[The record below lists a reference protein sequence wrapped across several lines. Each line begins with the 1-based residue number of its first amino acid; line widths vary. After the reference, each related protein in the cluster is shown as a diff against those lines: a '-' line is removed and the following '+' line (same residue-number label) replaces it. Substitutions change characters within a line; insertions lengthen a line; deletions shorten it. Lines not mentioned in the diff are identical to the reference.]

1 MGSEVTTKAA
11 PRAYPA
17 LAWQSWI
24 ICVAVAITFFLAARL
39 SLALVEKSDG
49 VAVFWPAAGVATG
62 FLLALGPAARW
73 PVAVGVAAATFAVN
87 LLGDRHLAS
96 TLFFVVANAGG
107 PLIVLALVQRF
118 CGTPFDLDGLRRI
131 LGFFAATIINAM
143 ISGFVGML
151 GFVFFHVSEVVSP
164 AAVWSHWFAS
174 EIVGSIAVAPLAIGI
189 ASFLRDAPPKR
200 EIAEGA
206 LALAIVA
213 TICILLAVLPGAP
226 WTFELA
232 VASLCPLFVWIG
244 GRVRPAFMTIAI
256 FMCAITVVST
266 TIFGI
271 GLFGDNR
278 LPIEERI
285 LAAQTTIVALSFG
298 ALILAALFSERRMHE
313 RAILERERRLEDV
326 LRAGGVITF
335 EWDLKTGLI
344 ELSQNAAEILGLGPR
359 QFLAGT
365 EWMEGIHPDDRA
377 SVEAYLGVGSADER
391 SHAMTFRFLRPDGRG
406 EVWLE
411 QVAVTHFDSAGVP
424 SRINGL
430 ATDIT
435 ERKRFE
441 DEISRAWRSAAL
453 ANRAKSSFLSAASHD
468 LRQPLQTLR
477 FLQVALE
484 QQVPDGEGRNLLGGI
499 SRSLDTMSSILS
511 SLLDLNRLE
520 AGNLRPLKSD
530 FPINDI
536 FEALTTDLSNS
547 ASDKGLRW
555 RVVRSSLLVRSDK
568 RMLEAMI
575 RNLLSN
581 ALRYTNR
588 GRILLGCRRMGDNI
602 RIEVMDSGIG
612 ITPEQL
618 PHIFEEYYQGASAER
633 GGVGLGLAIVKRLGE
648 MLGHRIDVRSAPGEG
663 TVFSIEVPR
672 GEACHDT
679 PEGAQAPREEG
690 SGFRGTILVVE
701 DEASVRSSIS
711 RMLKAKGIEAIVVA
725 TANDA
730 LDRISQDDV
739 RPDMLICDYNLRG
752 SPNGVETVSALRK
765 ALDRDV
771 PAIVMTGDMRSGI
784 VELISAQGVSVL
796 IKPFLVDELLQQ
808 LARLTRRPAAGTPN

>member
-174 EIVGSIAVAPLAIGI
+174 EIVGTIAVAPLAIGI

-313 RAILERERRLEDV
+313 RA
-326 LRAGGVITF
+326 
-335 EWDLKTGLI
+335 
-344 ELSQNAAEILGLGPR
+344 
-359 QFLAGT
+359 
-365 EWMEGIHPDDRA
+365 
-377 SVEAYLGVGSADER
+377 
-391 SHAMTFRFLRPDGRG
+391 
-406 EVWLE
+406 
-411 QVAVTHFDSAGVP
+411 
-424 SRINGL
+424 
-430 ATDIT
+430 
-435 ERKRFE
+435 
-441 DEISRAWRSAAL
+441 
-453 ANRAKSSFLSAASHD
+453 
-468 LRQPLQTLR
+468 
-477 FLQVALE
+477 
-484 QQVPDGEGRNLLGGI
+484 
-499 SRSLDTMSSILS
+499 
-511 SLLDLNRLE
+511 
-520 AGNLRPLKSD
+520 
-530 FPINDI
+530 
-536 FEALTTDLSNS
+536 
-547 ASDKGLRW
+547 
-555 RVVRSSLLVRSDK
+555 
-568 RMLEAMI
+568 
-575 RNLLSN
+575 
-581 ALRYTNR
+581 
-588 GRILLGCRRMGDNI
+588 
-602 RIEVMDSGIG
+602 
-612 ITPEQL
+612 
-618 PHIFEEYYQGASAER
+618 
-633 GGVGLGLAIVKRLGE
+633 
-648 MLGHRIDVRSAPGEG
+648 
-663 TVFSIEVPR
+663 
-672 GEACHDT
+672 
-679 PEGAQAPREEG
+679 
-690 SGFRGTILVVE
+690 
-701 DEASVRSSIS
+701 
-711 RMLKAKGIEAIVVA
+711 
-725 TANDA
+725 
-730 LDRISQDDV
+730 
-739 RPDMLICDYNLRG
+739 
-752 SPNGVETVSALRK
+752 
-765 ALDRDV
+765 
-771 PAIVMTGDMRSGI
+771 
-784 VELISAQGVSVL
+784 
-796 IKPFLVDELLQQ
+796 
-808 LARLTRRPAAGTPN
+808 

>member
-1 MGSEVTTKAA
+1 
-11 PRAYPA
+11 
-17 LAWQSWI
+17 
-24 ICVAVAITFFLAARL
+24 
-39 SLALVEKSDG
+39 
-49 VAVFWPAAGVATG
+49 
-62 FLLALGPAARW
+62 
-73 PVAVGVAAATFAVN
+73 
-87 LLGDRHLAS
+87 
-96 TLFFVVANAGG
+96 
-107 PLIVLALVQRF
+107 
-118 CGTPFDLDGLRRI
+118 
-131 LGFFAATIINAM
+131 
-143 ISGFVGML
+143 
-151 GFVFFHVSEVVSP
+151 
-164 AAVWSHWFAS
+164 
-174 EIVGSIAVAPLAIGI
+174 
-189 ASFLRDAPPKR
+189 
-200 EIAEGA
+200 
-206 LALAIVA
+206 
-213 TICILLAVLPGAP
+213 
-226 WTFELA
+226 
-232 VASLCPLFVWIG
+232 
-244 GRVRPAFMTIAI
+244 
-256 FMCAITVVST
+256 
-266 TIFGI
+266 
-271 GLFGDNR
+271 
-278 LPIEERI
+278 
-285 LAAQTTIVALSFG
+285 
-298 ALILAALFSERRMHE
+298 
-313 RAILERERRLEDV
+313 
-326 LRAGGVITF
+326 
-335 EWDLKTGLI
+335 
-344 ELSQNAAEILGLGPR
+344 
-359 QFLAGT
+359 
-365 EWMEGIHPDDRA
+365 
-377 SVEAYLGVGSADER
+377 
-391 SHAMTFRFLRPDGRG
+391 
-406 EVWLE
+406 VWLE

-808 LARLTRRPAAGTPN
+808 LARLTRRPAAGNPN